1 VTEGKIRVNVES
13 IDRAVRNA
21 DTPPSHFMIVD
32 HISHSMVMTDELP
45 EMFDDDADEPTQE
58 ETAAAIADAALLEV
72 EERDADDDTIVQA
85 IDELREEAGLK

>member
-1 VTEGKIRVNVES
+1 MTEGEIRVNVES
-13 IDRAVRNA
+13 IDRTARNA
-21 DTPPSHFMIVD
+21 DTPSRFMIVD
-32 HISHSMVMTDELP
+32 HIPHSMVMTDELP
-45 EMFDDDADEPTQE
+45 EIFDDDADEPTQE